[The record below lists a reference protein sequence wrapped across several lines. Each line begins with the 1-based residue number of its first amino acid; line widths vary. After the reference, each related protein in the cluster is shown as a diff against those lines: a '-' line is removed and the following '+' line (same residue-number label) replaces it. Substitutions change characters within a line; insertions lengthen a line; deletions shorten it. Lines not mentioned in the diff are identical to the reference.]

1 MKPTFLRTL
10 KITIVAN
17 LGNLFYVAK
26 DKIEMLAK
34 TSKRTIK
41 DKHVFCARP
50 MVAESNGFAFESR
63 IFTEQSICEEL
74 AEQDLYLQFWDSAT
88 DWVTGFTPINETHAK
103 KHPKLDRA
111 CRITIKNPAL
121 YKVQKTDPE
130 DGTKYTQYF
139 LRVSHANQ
147 IEPYTNLYAQVNLVG
162 LANLV
167 EVV

>member
-26 DKIEMLAK
+26 DKIEMLPK

-50 MVAESNGFAFESR
+50 MVSESNGFAFESM
-63 IFTEQSICEEL
+63 IFTEQTICEEL

-88 DWVTGFTPINETHAK
+88 DWVTGFTPIDETHAK

-111 CRITIKNPAL
+111 CRITITNPAL
-121 YKVQKTDPE
+121 YKVQKTDT
-130 DGTKYTQYF
+130 DGTKYTHHF

-147 IEPYTNLYAQVNLVG
+147 IEPYRNLYSQVNLVE
-162 LANLV
+162 LANLA